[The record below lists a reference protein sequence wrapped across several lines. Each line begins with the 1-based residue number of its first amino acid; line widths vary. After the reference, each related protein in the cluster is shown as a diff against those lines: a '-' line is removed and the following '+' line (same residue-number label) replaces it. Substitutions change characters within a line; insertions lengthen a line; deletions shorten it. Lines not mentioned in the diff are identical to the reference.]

1 MESGSPSIEHAH
13 RVRTPFFFFLACDPE
28 CDNTKQQFSFVL
40 ELCSPTETKEN
51 MFKVTLYVALI
62 RGEEEIKK

>member
-1 MESGSPSIEHAH
+1 M
-13 RVRTPFFFFLACDPE
+13 
-28 CDNTKQQFSFVL
+28 QQYKATVQFL